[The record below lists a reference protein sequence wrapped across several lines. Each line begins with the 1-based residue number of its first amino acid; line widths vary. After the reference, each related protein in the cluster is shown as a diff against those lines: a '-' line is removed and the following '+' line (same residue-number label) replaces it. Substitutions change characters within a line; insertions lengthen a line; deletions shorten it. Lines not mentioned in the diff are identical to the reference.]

1 MNIVK
6 SLAISMSML
15 GCWLPAVAAEA
26 VVNIANRSGQPIY
39 FQPADQLDY
48 NEIAGTDTTIRVDL
62 SRPQYYVAIPPSGD
76 FINLYITPGSTTD
89 ITING
94 EKTDVHGTNERE
106 NRFIS
111 ENRYVCRAP
120 KGVKSYSSEW
130 ISFNDAEICRLDSL
144 LDASGL
150 DREFI
155 DTQRL
160 YYGYTYLNQRLGG
173 LELAR
178 AFNRTGKAI
187 EIPEDYYS
195 FLPSIRFD
203 SEKIL
208 SIPKWFE
215 IVNKT
220 LEVMEQ
226 QDIIPVSNDSYMSLH
241 AKAIDNEKVRSAY
254 LTKLLNLTLKKNYF
268 NDFSRQLPEIRPMI
282 TSAEDIAAIPSL
294 EEKYRSLL
302 AENSKVATGTQMPE
316 FSFKDV
322 DGKEYNFS
330 DFRGKYVILDFW
342 FTGCAPC
349 RAEMPYFDKVARN
362 FEGSDVSFISLS
374 VDTGEE
380 LYAAWEKMMREN
392 PHNPNVLSVN
402 LPDGFNSP
410 LLGQLNIHGV
420 PRIMLIDREGRIID
434 SYAKR
439 PSDPKLSRQ
448 LKNLLEK

>member
-89 ITING
+89 ITILG
-94 EKTDVHGTNERE
+94 G
-106 NRFIS
+106 
-111 ENRYVCRAP
+111 NRYVCRAP

-155 DTQRL
+155 DTQKL
-160 YYGYTYLNQRLGG
+160 YYRYTYLNQRLGG

-330 DFRGKYVILDFW
+330 DF
-342 FTGCAPC
+342 
-349 RAEMPYFDKVARN
+349 
-362 FEGSDVSFISLS
+362 EGSDVSFISLS